1 MTSEENMK
9 FNGYDISDEN
19 ICIYKCIN
27 VVKYVYKV
35 LKHLSTDRLLHMAHV
50 NYATTLHKSLINSF

>member
-19 ICIYKCIN
+19 ICIN